1 MVLKRTAAVT
11 GAFSYTGS
19 YIARTLLERGWDVI
33 TLTRDPGR
41 PHQLQAR
48 VKASPLDFSRPEQLE
63 ANLRGAHTLVNTYW
77 VRFNYPGSSFEQA
90 VENSQMLI
98 AAAER
103 AGVHRIIHISVSNPD
118 LNSTL
123 PYYRGKAQV
132 EEIVKT
138 SKMSWAILQPTLIF
152 GKEEVLIH
160 NIAWLLR
167 HFPIFAIAGEGAYRV
182 QPIYVEDVAEMAAK
196 AAATT
201 RNEILPAAGPE
212 IYTYAELI
220 NLLKQIIGSRAMILH
235 TPPWLTLLMANL
247 VGLLLRDITLT
258 SEELQGL
265 MEERLYIGEPALA
278 STRFSDWA
286 KEKRHDLGL
295 FYRNEL
301 KRHHQQAKTASF

>member
-1 MVLKRTAAVT
+1 
-11 GAFSYTGS
+11 
-19 YIARTLLERGWDVI
+19 
-33 TLTRDPGR
+33 
-41 PHQLQAR
+41 
-48 VKASPLDFSRPEQLE
+48 
-63 ANLRGAHTLVNTYW
+63 
-77 VRFNYPGSSFEQA
+77 
-90 VENSQMLI
+90 VENSQTLI

-103 AGVHRIIHISVSNPD
+103 AGVKRIIHISVSNPD
-118 LNSTL
+118 LNSDL

-132 EEIVKT
+132 EEIVKA

-152 GKEEVLIH
+152 GKKEVLIH

-167 HFPIFAIAGEGAYRV
+167 HFPIFVIASDGRYRV
-182 QPIYVEDVAEMAAK
+182 QPIFVEDLAAMAAK
-196 AAATT
+196 AAGTT

-220 NLLKQIIGSRAMILH
+220 NLLKQIIGSRAIILH
-235 TPPWLTLLMANL
+235 TPPWLTLLMAKL
-247 VGLLLRDITLT
+247 VGLLLRDLTLT